1 MIGILKYCIY
11 LNIFKGY
18 KKMRVWNTFY
28 DKIEELRNF
37 SKMSKNEI
45 FNWPPQ
51 INRIR

>member
-37 SKMSKNEI
+37 LKTSKNEI
-45 FNWPPQ
+45 INWPPQ
-51 INRIR
+51 INRMR